1 MCVCAGSDVTTQP
14 AVFRRVVSKYR
25 RVEPYQLQHAIRLQD
40 ADDDL
45 SRYRPRRRYA
55 VALGHLQLDSSSLR
69 RVSFFAQPPSYSYM
83 LVKYVCVCVWML
95 TRVTEIATAAHRDL
109 L

>member
-1 MCVCAGSDVTTQP
+1 MCVCAGSDVTTQS
-14 AVFRRVVSKYR
+14 AVFRRVVSKHR
-25 RVEPYQLQHAIRLQD
+25 RVEPHQLQHAIRLQD

-45 SRYRPRRRYA
+45 SRHRPRRRYA

-69 RVSFFAQPPSYSYM
+69 RVSFLLSRLSYSYM

-95 TRVTEIATAAHRDL
+95 TRMTQIATAAHRDL
-109 L
+109 